1 MRKILVFC
9 FFVQLFISC
18 QNKNIEVEN
27 EFYHCMNNVENYYN
41 YRGELND
48 SIIAEFYLSIEY
60 LSALS
65 GIKANYTVAEPPT
78 YLHKTIFLNDMKN
91 WLNWFE
97 INKHKISIEYSDS
110 IKKEI
115 LKQEIWWKYDS
126 KLNKIHYLDEQ
137 R

>member
-1 MRKILVFC
+1 MKKTLIYCLLVL
-9 FFVQLFISC
+9 LFISC
-18 QNKNIEVEN
+18 QNKYNNEVKN
-27 EFYHCMNNVENYYN
+27 EFYHSLNNVENYYN

-48 SIIAEFYLSIEY
+48 SIIAGFYISIEY

-78 YLHKTIFLNDMKN
+78 YMHKNLFDSDIRSWKK
-91 WLNWFE
+91 WFE

-115 LKQEIWWKYDS
+115 LKKEIWWKYDS
-126 KLNKIHYLDEQ
+126 KSNKILLL